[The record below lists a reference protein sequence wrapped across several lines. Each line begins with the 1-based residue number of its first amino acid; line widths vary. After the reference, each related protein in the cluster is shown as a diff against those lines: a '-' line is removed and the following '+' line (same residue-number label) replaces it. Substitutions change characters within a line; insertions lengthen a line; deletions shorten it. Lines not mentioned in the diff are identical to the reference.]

1 MSSENWKE
9 SATLRESVAYNLQV
23 AQAASD
29 YFEARDLLSKVAGTL
44 RYQATK
50 KTTDEN
56 TKSRLKEI
64 VKNIEGFLQEYR
76 S

>member
-1 MSSENWKE
+1 MTDGPWKDTN
-9 SATLRESVAYNLQV
+9 SLRESVAYNLQV
-23 AQAASD
+23 ARAASD

-56 TKSRLKEI
+56 TSVRLKEI
-64 VKNIEGFLQEYR
+64 VKNIEAFLSEHK